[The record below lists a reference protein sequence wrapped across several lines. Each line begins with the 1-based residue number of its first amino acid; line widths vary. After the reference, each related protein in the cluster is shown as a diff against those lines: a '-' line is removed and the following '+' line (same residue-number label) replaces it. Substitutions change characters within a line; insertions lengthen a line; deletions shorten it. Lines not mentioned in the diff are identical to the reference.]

1 MILSDNFCISDSEL
15 EAAHEKAKAKAVS
28 DFDKYYKDEASAR
41 SQFMQLI
48 SVKYDE
54 YKRKRESMIKAY
66 GLKTIVKSQE
76 QFVGLDAQVT
86 TVEIQ
91 GNGCS
96 AASVFDISPLVSLK
110 YLAIGE
116 GNFTKVGV
124 FSVHNMANLERLVIA
139 TGCFR
144 SCSTCNP
151 DHSFSVVDCP
161 VLQSI
166 EIGPSSFND
175 YAGGFTLSKLPQL
188 TTLKIGRA
196 NMDSRNFMGCSL
208 TLRGKGIED
217 ELTDRSFFSGGC

>member
-1 MILSDNFCISDSEL
+1 MILSDNFCITDSEL
-15 EAAHEKAKAKAVS
+15 ERAHEKAKDKAVS
-28 DFDKYYKDEASAR
+28 EFEKYYKDEVSAQN
-41 SQFMQLI
+41 QFMKLI

-76 QFVGLDAQVT
+76 QFSGLDAQVT

-91 GNGCS
+91 ANGCS
-96 AASVFDISPLVSLK
+96 SAAVFDITPLVSLK

-116 GNFTKVGV
+116 GNFTNVGV

-139 TGCFR
+139 AGCFR
-144 SCSTCNP
+144 CGGSACNP

-166 EIGPSSFND
+166 EIGANSFND
-175 YAGGFTLSKLPQL
+175 YCGGFTLSKLPQL

-196 NMDSRNFMGCSL
+196 NMDSKNFIGCSL
-208 TLRGKGIED
+208 TLRGRR
-217 ELTDRSFFSGGC
+217 LRMS